1 MDISCPILYPNDF
14 HKIDCVFVSMLK
26 IEMKYISTFQ
36 LFFSNLL
43 ICIIIK
49 INSLKNKTKLVPMIG
64 ISN

>member
-43 ICIIIK
+43 ICIIP
-49 INSLKNKTKLVPMIG
+49 NQNKFVKE
-64 ISN
+64 